1 MTQAAGTVAR
11 ISGPAV
17 IAKGVRGCRMLDIVK
32 VGKQGL
38 MGEIIRLDGD
48 TAFLQVYEDTSG
60 LYVGE
65 PIVPTN
71 EPLVVELGPGILG
84 GVYDGIQ
91 RRLGVIKEM
100 SGDFIA
106 RGLTVSAVDRQKKW
120 KFNPTA
126 KAGDSLTGG
135 DVLGTVQ
142 ETHHFTHKILVPP
155 KNGGK
160 LKSIVGAGEYTV
172 DEVIATLE
180 DGTQL
185 KLSHR
190 WPVKV
195 ARPFSKKLDPIEP
208 FLTGQRVFD
217 TLFPIAA
224 GGNTIV
230 PGGFGTGKTVVEQ
243 SLAKYSDVDIIVYI
257 GCGERGNEMT
267 EVLTEFPE
275 LKDPKTG
282 GELMER
288 TCLIANTSNMPV
300 AAREASIYTGI
311 TIAEYFRD
319 QGYKV
324 ALMADSTSRWAE
336 ALREISSRLEEMPGE
351 EGYPTYLATRL
362 ASFYERSGRCVS
374 IGKDPR
380 IGSVTVVGAVSPAGG
395 DFSEPVTQSSQRMT
409 GALWGLDAALA
420 YSRHYPSVN
429 WNRSYTLY
437 YDLLKPW
444 FEKNFGTAWDRQ
456 RTQMQVLMTKDA
468 ELQEIVQLVG
478 PDALQDAQRLI
489 LETASMVREDFL
501 QQNAYS
507 AIDASCS
514 LNKQF
519 KMLGGI
525 LKYYELGEKILKAG
539 VPFADWG
546 KISDK
551 ETIGRFKEV
560 AEDKFNEHYENFLKD
575 IENSASKL
583 ISKAAH

>member
-1 MTQAAGTVAR
+1 MQQPAGKIEK

-32 VGKQGL
+32 VGKLGL
-38 MGEIIRLDGD
+38 LGEIIRLDGD
-48 TAFLQVYEDTSG
+48 TAFVQVYEDTSG

-65 PIVPTN
+65 PVVPTG
-71 EPLVVELGPGILG
+71 EPLSVELGPGMLG
-84 GVYDGIQ
+84 NVYDGIQ
-91 RRLGVIKEM
+91 RRLSIIREM
-100 SGDFIA
+100 SGDFIS
-106 RGLTVSAVDRQKKW
+106 RGLTVSALDRKKKW
-120 KFNPTA
+120 KFTPTA
-126 KAGDSLTGG
+126 SKGESVAGG
-135 DVLGTVQ
+135 DLLGTVA
-142 ETHHFTHKILVPP
+142 ETQHLTHKVMVPP
-155 KNGGK
+155 KAAGK
-160 LKSIVGAGEYTV
+160 IKTIVAAGEYDI
-172 DEVIATLE
+172 DETIATLE
-180 DGTQL
+180 DGTVL
-185 KLSHR
+185 RLAHR

-195 ARPFSKKLDPIEP
+195 ARPYKNKLDPNEP

-243 SLAKYSDVDIIVYI
+243 SLAKHSDVDIIVYI

-267 EVLTEFPE
+267 EVLSEFPE
-275 LKDPKTG
+275 LVDPKTG
-282 GELMER
+282 GPLMDR
-288 TCLIANTSNMPV
+288 TVLIANTSNMPV

-319 QGYKV
+319 QGFKV

-374 IGKDPR
+374 IGKEPR
-380 IGSVTVVGAVSPAGG
+380 TGSVTVVGAVSPAGG
-395 DFSEPVTQSSQRMT
+395 DYSEPVTQASQRMT

-444 FEKNFGTAWDRQ
+444 FLGKYGAAWDQQ
-456 RTQMQVLMTKDA
+456 RGEMQTLLSKDA

-489 LETASMVREDFL
+489 LETAAMVREDFL
-501 QQNAYS
+501 QQNAYH
-507 AIDASCS
+507 AVDASCS
-514 LNKQF
+514 LNKQH
-519 KMLGGI
+519 KMLRGI
-525 LKYYELGEKILKAG
+525 LLYYSLGEKVLKGGATIG
-539 VPFADWG
+539 EWVD
-546 KISDK
+546 IQER

-560 AEDKFNEHYENFLKD
+560 PEDKFDEHYAEFEKA
-575 IENSASKL
+575 IQGSAEKIL
-583 ISKAAH
+583 NRAN